1 MEVKKCSTSF
11 TKKTRSPKTNGCPID
26 KLPLKY
32 MEEILEKLRV
42 SKKIYINI
50 FSEVKKTMSEDEANK
65 VRAANEEIRKQRE
78 EIAEKIAT

>member
-1 MEVKKCSTSF
+1 
-11 TKKTRSPKTNGCPID
+11 
-26 KLPLKY
+26 
-32 MEEILEKLRV
+32 MEEILERLRV